1 MNITAWTGGSSVPDW
16 IKRSK
21 CARGKE
27 FRKLR
32 SVLFRDQVRV
42 FKDFWGS
49 SPEDSTLN
57 TFWNRASLDAWSSVR
72 VDGE

>member
-1 MNITAWTGGSSVPDW
+1 MNVTAWTGGSPVPKW

-32 SVLFRDQVRV
+32 STLFRDQVRV
-42 FKDFWGS
+42 FKDFWWDI
-49 SPEDSTLN
+49 PQVAILN
-57 TFWNRASLDAWSSVR
+57 TFWNRASLDAWASIR
-72 VDGE
+72 TRTE